1 MGGLPDPA
9 RKSPTMLVNIE
20 KLAKALNITGRRI
33 QHLVKVEG
41 MPRGDRGRYDLGA
54 CMLFYIRYLQGVI
67 EKRSANVGGGEMLGL
82 NDQRVRG
89 LRADAELKEMELAL
103 RRGQTANLLDVRRAI
118 SDLVLMTKARLLAV
132 PPRLAVEVMGEGSR
146 VMIQAK
152 IEAAVKDA
160 LNQLADDGSSYPPR
174 K

>member
-1 MGGLPDPA
+1 MA
-9 RKSPTMLVNIE
+9 TLVNVE
-20 KLAKALNITGRRI
+20 KLAKAFNRDTRRI
-33 QHLVKVEG
+33 QQLVKEG
-41 MPRGDRGRYDLGA
+41 MPRQARGQYDLGA
-54 CMLFYIRYLQGVI
+54 CMLWYIRYLQDLV
-67 EKRSANVGGGEMLGL
+67 EKKSANVGGGEFLGL

-103 RRGQTANLLDVRRAI
+103 KRGQTAKLADVRAAL

-152 IEAAVKDA
+152 IEQAIKDA
-160 LNQLADDGSSYPPR
+160 LNQLADDGSNYPSR

>member
-1 MGGLPDPA
+1 MA
-9 RKSPTMLVNIE
+9 TLVNVE
-20 KLAKALNITGRRI
+20 KLAKAFNRDARRI
-33 QHLVKVEG
+33 QQLVKEG
-41 MPRGDRGRYDLGA
+41 MPRQGRGQYDLGA
-54 CMLFYIRYLQGVI
+54 CMLWYIRYLQDLV
-67 EKRSANVGGGEMLGL
+67 EKKSANVGGGEFLGL

-103 RRGQTANLLDVRRAI
+103 KRGQTAKLTDVRASL
-118 SDLVLMTKARLLAV
+118 SDLVLMTKARLLAI

-152 IEAAVKDA
+152 IEQAIKDA
-160 LNQLADDGSSYPPR
+160 LNQLADDGSNYPPR